1 MVIVARNRKMADI
14 DDLHR
19 KRVVNLMIA
28 VLMVSTGSLNT
39 IAAKWADQ
47 IKVEGRTFNHPF
59 FQAICMFIGEFCCLI
74 AFFIIYGVQKVN
86 WRRRNVEGEGGI
98 VAELEDDVEPSIPKF
113 NPFIFLPPALCDIM
127 GTSLMYIGLNLT
139 SASSYQMLR
148 GSVIIFTGLLSVA
161 FLSQKLQGFKWL
173 GMGMTMLGLVIVG
186 VSDIY
191 FDDNV
196 NDDTNGII
204 TGNLLIIMAQI
215 IVAIQMV
222 TEQKFLTQYDVPAL
236 LAVGLEGLF
245 GMVILSVLLIPMY
258 YIHVPSTFSTNP
270 YGRLEDIFF
279 AFKEIS
285 ENRQILAA
293 LGLTVVSIA
302 FFNFSGITVT
312 KRLSA
317 TSRMVLDSVRTLVIW
332 IVSIPLFGEQFIPV
346 QLLGF
351 ALLLLGMF
359 VYNDLVF
366 GPLFRQKILP
376 KIENNSLSLCCA
388 SFCGADI
395 EVSDRENLI
404 DEDEEQMA
412 H

>member
-1 MVIVARNRKMADI
+1 MVVIVRNRKMT

-28 VLMVSTGSLNT
+28 VLMVVTGSLNT
-39 IAAKWADQ
+39 IAAKWADS
-47 IKVEGRTFNHPF
+47 IKVDNTTFNHPF

-74 AFFIIYGVQKVN
+74 AFFIIYVVQKVS
-86 WRRRNVEGEGGI
+86 WRRRNIEGEGGI
-98 VAELEDDVEPSIPKF
+98 VAELDGDVEPTIPKF
-113 NPFIFLPPALCDIM
+113 NVFIFLPPAICDIM

-148 GSVIIFTGLLSVA
+148 GMSIVTA
-161 FLSQKLQGFKWL
+161 
-173 GMGMTMLGLVIVG
+173 GLVVVG
-186 VSDIY
+186 VSDIV
-191 FDDNV
+191 FDDRPT
-196 NDDTNGII
+196 DDTNGII

-222 TEQKFLTQYDVPAL
+222 TEQKYLTQYDVPAL

-245 GMVILSVLLIPMY
+245 GMIILSVLLIPMY
-258 YIHVPSTFSTNP
+258 YIHVPSTFSSNP

-279 AFKEIS
+279 AFKEIGD
-285 ENRQILAA
+285 NPTILAA
-293 LGLTVVSIA
+293 LALTIVSIA
-302 FFNFSGITVT
+302 FFNFAGVTVT

-332 IVSIPLFGEQFIPV
+332 IISIPLFGEQFIAI

-351 ALLLLGMF
+351 ALLLVGMF
-359 VYNDLVF
+359 VYNDLIF
-366 GPLFRQKILP
+366 GPVFRQKVLP

-395 EVSDRENLI
+395 EVADRESLL
-404 DEDEEQMA
+404 DDDDVEHMA

>member
-1 MVIVARNRKMADI
+1 MVIVVKNRRMA

-47 IKVEGRTFNHPF
+47 IKVDGRTFNHPF

-74 AFFIIYGVQKVN
+74 AFFIIYAIQKISWRKRNIEGDGGV
-86 WRRRNVEGEGGI
+86 
-98 VAELEDDVEPSIPKF
+98 VAELEDDSEPTIPKF
-113 NPFIFLPPALCDIM
+113 NPFIFLPPALCDIL

-173 GMGMTMLGLVIVG
+173 GMGMTMAGLTIVG

-245 GMVILSVLLIPMY
+245 GMVILSFLLIPMY

-279 AFKEIS
+279 AFKEIGD
-285 ENRQILAA
+285 NRTILAA
-293 LGLTVVSIA
+293 LGLTIVSIA
-302 FFNFSGITVT
+302 FFNFAGVTVT

-332 IVSIPLFGEQFIPV
+332 IVSIPLFHEQFIAI

-359 VYNDLVF
+359 VYNDLFF
-366 GPLFRQKILP
+366 GPLFRQKVLP

-395 EVSDRENLI
+395 DVADRETLI